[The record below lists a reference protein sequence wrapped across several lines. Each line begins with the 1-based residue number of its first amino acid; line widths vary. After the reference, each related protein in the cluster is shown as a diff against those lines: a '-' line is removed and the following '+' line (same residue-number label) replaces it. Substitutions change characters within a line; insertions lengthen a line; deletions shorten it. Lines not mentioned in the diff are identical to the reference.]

1 MRCRERVTS
10 LIFNLAQFGRPISNR
25 FPMPRRCRQGS
36 RPFGRGAS
44 CSMRASA
51 NSRGPEASSP
61 SWAPASDVRVTG
73 AGSLRRLSAR
83 GCTPAGC
90 GGASRS
96 QLRAAVTMLTLALAS
111 AVCGNGETEPPEEEC
126 DDGNLVDLDGC
137 SRSCLSEK
145 IHVMTWFNTS
155 DCSGHVVKELV
166 FNDREYTRSKNRN
179 KPWLPGTCGGG
190 LRQVPCRCTTGVPVC
205 DDGGDPAACMCDI
218 PRCETMMDWLPNC
231 NVWTRG
237 LSAGRQLSY
246 KVTCQ
251 REIPR
256 TTTDSTRSVS
266 GAFSVVKHWR
276 LTDST
281 DMVQLQKWLTDST
294 DMVQLPK
301 VADTYAW
308 ENTRARAI
316 AHGEW
321 DYAEFFASRTCIP
334 SFTVR
339 L

>member
-1 MRCRERVTS
+1 M
-10 LIFNLAQFGRPISNR
+10 
-25 FPMPRRCRQGS
+25 
-36 RPFGRGAS
+36 
-44 CSMRASA
+44 
-51 NSRGPEASSP
+51 
-61 SWAPASDVRVTG
+61 
-73 AGSLRRLSAR
+73 
-83 GCTPAGC
+83 
-90 GGASRS
+90 
-96 QLRAAVTMLTLALAS
+96 
-111 AVCGNGETEPPEEEC
+111 TE
-126 DDGNLVDLDGC
+126 
-137 SRSCLSEK
+137 
-145 IHVMTWFNTS
+145 
-155 DCSGHVVKELV
+155 
-166 FNDREYTRSKNRN
+166 
-179 KPWLPGTCGGG
+179 
-190 LRQVPCRCTTGVPVC
+190 
-205 DDGGDPAACMCDI
+205 
-218 PRCETMMDWLPNC
+218 WLPNC

-281 DMVQLQKWLTDST
+281 DMVQLQKWLADST
-294 DMVQLPK
+294 DTVQLPK

-316 AHGEW
+316 AHGAW